1 MKIIVLNHKMNLY
14 YEDLDQYITKINHI
28 NKNLIIAPSNIYLL
42 EFLKKSHH
50 KISSQDICYLEEGNQ
65 TGKVSWHQVKS
76 LGIKYSLIGH
86 SEKNDDLSKI
96 KAKTQACL
104 DNRITPIL
112 CFGNKTKDES
122 IEETLQ
128 RINTYNEKIIYAYEP
143 LYNIASENI
152 DYQDINNNI
161 DKIYNHL
168 KSKNIDNPI
177 IIYGG
182 GINEENINSIYQ
194 IDKLKGIM
202 IGSKSS
208 DINKIEKL
216 LLNIDEK

>member
-1 MKIIVLNHKMNLY
+1 MKMIILNHKMNLY
-14 YEDLDQYITKINHI
+14 YEDLDQYIDRINQI

-50 KISSQDICYLEEGNQ
+50 QIASQDICYLEDGNH

-86 SEKNDDLSKI
+86 SEKNDNLSKV
-96 KAKTQACL
+96 KAKIQACL
-104 DNRITPIL
+104 DNNITPIL

-122 IEETLQ
+122 IEDILKE
-128 RINTYNEKIIYAYEP
+128 INTYNEKIIYAYEP
-143 LYNIASENI
+143 LYNIASESI
-152 DYQDINNNI
+152 DYQDLNNNI
-161 DKIYNHL
+161 DKIYYHL
-168 KSKNIDNPI
+168 KSKDIANPTI
-177 IIYGG
+177 LYGG
-182 GINEENINSIYQ
+182 GIDEKNINFIYQ

-208 DINKIEKL
+208 DINKIEQI
-216 LLNIDEK
+216 LLNVNEK